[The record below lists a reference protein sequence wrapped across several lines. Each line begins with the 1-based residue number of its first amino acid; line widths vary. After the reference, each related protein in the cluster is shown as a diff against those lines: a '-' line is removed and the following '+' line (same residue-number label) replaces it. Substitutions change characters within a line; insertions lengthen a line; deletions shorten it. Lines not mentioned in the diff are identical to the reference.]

1 MIERYSTDEMKKI
14 WSEDN
19 RLKIFLRIEEL
30 VIEAMVKTAQCPK
43 SVFEKRKKI
52 TPDKDR
58 IAEIEKKTK
67 HDILAFLEYLEEKK
81 YIDSKYLHRGIT
93 SSDILDTATG
103 VQVKESLSVI
113 QNEGFVLTKT
123 LLSLARKYKG
133 FPCIG
138 RTHNVYAEPTTLGLR
153 FLNWHSE
160 LNRSFKK
167 VIEAFKDA
175 AVGKISGAVGN
186 YGNIHPRIEKH
197 VLNKLCLK
205 RELPATQIV
214 CRDRIARMVNE
225 IAVFASVLER
235 IAVNIRLLH
244 STEIN
249 ELSEGFS
256 PGQKGSSAMPHKKNP
271 VSSER
276 IAGFARLIRG
286 YSSAVQENIPLW
298 MERDISHSSN
308 ERIIL
313 PDIMNLLHFLIKDAT
328 RVISNLNINK
338 QKIKKDLT
346 EAGSFVF
353 SGRVLTILMEK
364 GFSRKQA
371 YELIQQLVFKAKETG
386 KHLRNLIQ
394 EDRKL
399 SGKFNK
405 KELDNI
411 FDLKDFLRHE
421 DSIFKDYL
429 LLERRK

>member
-1 MIERYSTDEMKKI
+1 MIERYSTEEMKKI

-19 RLKIFLRIEEL
+19 RLEIFLRIEEL
-30 VIEAMVKTAQCPK
+30 VIEAMVKTGECPK
-43 SVFEKRKKI
+43 SVFENRKKI
-52 TPDKDR
+52 KPDKER

-67 HDILAFLEYLEEKK
+67 HDILAFLEYLEEKR
-81 YIDSKYLHRGIT
+81 YIDSRYLHRGIT

-103 VQVKESLSVI
+103 VQIKESLSVI
-113 QNEGFVLTKT
+113 RTDGLILSKT
-123 LLSLARKYKG
+123 LLSLVKKYKG

-160 LNRSFKK
+160 LNRSYLK
-167 VIEAFKDA
+167 ILEAFNDA
-175 AVGKISGAVGN
+175 MVGKISGAVGN
-186 YGNIHPRIEKH
+186 YGNISPKIEKH
-197 VLNKLCLK
+197 VLNKLGLK
-205 RELPATQIV
+205 RELPATQVV
-214 CRDRIARMVNE
+214 CRDRIARLINE
-225 IAVFASVLER
+225 TAVFASVLER
-235 IAVNIRLLH
+235 ISVNIRLLH

-249 ELSEGFS
+249 EISEGFS

-286 YSSAVQENIPLW
+286 YSSAAQENIPLW
-298 MERDISHSSN
+298 LERDISHSSN

-313 PDIMNLLHFLIKDAT
+313 PDLMNLLHFLLRDFT

-338 QKIKKDLT
+338 QKIKKDLD

-353 SGRVLTILMEK
+353 SGRVLTALMEK

-386 KHLRNLIQ
+386 KHLRKII
-394 EDRKL
+394 EEEKKI

-405 KELDNI
+405 KELEKL
-411 FDLKDFLRHE
+411 FDLKDFLKHE

-429 LLERRK
+429 LSEKKR

>member
-1 MIERYSTDEMKKI
+1 MIERYSTEEMKKI

-19 RLKIFLRIEEL
+19 RLEIFLRIEEL
-30 VIEAMVKTAQCPK
+30 VIEAMVKTGECPK
-43 SVFEKRKKI
+43 SVFENRKKI
-52 TPDKDR
+52 KPDKER

-67 HDILAFLEYLEEKK
+67 HDILAFLEYLEEKR
-81 YIDSKYLHRGIT
+81 YIDSRYLHRGIT

-103 VQVKESLSVI
+103 VQIKESLSVI
-113 QNEGFVLTKT
+113 RTEGLILSKT

-160 LNRSFKK
+160 LNRSYLK
-167 VIEAFKDA
+167 ILEAFNDA
-175 AVGKISGAVGN
+175 MVGKISGAVGN
-186 YGNIHPRIEKH
+186 YGNISPKIEKH
-197 VLNKLCLK
+197 VLNKLGLK
-205 RELPATQIV
+205 RELPATQVV
-214 CRDRIARMVNE
+214 CRDRIARLINE
-225 IAVFASVLER
+225 TAVFASVLER
-235 IAVNIRLLH
+235 ISVNIRLLH

-249 ELSEGFS
+249 EISEGFS

-286 YSSAVQENIPLW
+286 YSSAAQENIPLW
-298 MERDISHSSN
+298 LERDISHSSN

-313 PDIMNLLHFLIKDAT
+313 PDLMNLLHFLLRDFT

-338 QKIKKDLT
+338 QKIKKDLD

-353 SGRVLTILMEK
+353 SGRVLTALMEK

-386 KHLRNLIQ
+386 KHLRKII
-394 EDRKL
+394 EEEKKI

-405 KELDNI
+405 KELEKL
-411 FDLKDFLRHE
+411 FDLKDFLKHE

-429 LLERRK
+429 LSEKKR